1 MLDSNVL
8 LSVLLFPGDTMNKMI
23 HTIITGH
30 RLVLSTYII
39 NELLDVTRRKFKNK
53 DAVIHDLLN
62 QLPYELVYS
71 PEDPEPGLFE
81 IRDMNDYPVLYSA
94 IIGNADVFITGD
106 KDFYEVVVLKP
117 EIMAPAD
124 FIKKYQ

>member
-1 MLDSNVL
+1 
-8 LSVLLFPGDTMNKMI
+8 MNKMI

-53 DAVIHDLLN
+53 DAVIHDLLS

-71 PEDPEPGLFE
+71 PEDPEPGLFK
-81 IRDMNDYPVLYSA
+81 IRDMNDYLVLYSA

-106 KDFYEVVVLKP
+106 KDFGSTPKIVDNTKT
-117 EIMAPAD
+117 D
-124 FIKKYQ
+124 